1 MFFWRMIY
9 RALRR
14 QVSKRLMIAVTILLG
29 SSLTTSMLAVMLDV
43 SDKVQAEL
51 GSYGANIQVLPK
63 GASIVSDMYD
73 VDSSASVGAI
83 KESELPKLKSIFWA
97 YNVEDYAPFLDTD
110 ATADGAKVKVVGTWF
125 NHHFKAS
132 NGQQV
137 TTGVQQ
143 MRDWWHVTGSWASE
157 SAGSDSG
164 TNQVMV
170 GSTLAAQK
178 GWKAGDTITL
188 SGAGGKVRATVTG
201 VHESGSDED
210 KQIFTSLSVAQQ
222 LAKRPGEVGRIEV
235 RAITTPDNELSSR
248 AARDPSTLSIDE
260 WETWYCTAYAS
271 SISYQIEE
279 AMTNVSAK
287 PVRQVADSSGVIL
300 DKTKLIMTLVAVF
313 AMIASA
319 LGIANLVTASV
330 MERSKEIGLMKALG
344 ARNKSIVATICTETF
359 IVAVI
364 GGLAGFGLGAALAQ
378 LVGHLVFGSGIAIR
392 PIVAPLMALVILAT
406 VVVGCLPS
414 MRYLLKLQP
423 AHVLHGK

>member
-1 MFFWRMIY
+1 MFFWRMIG

-14 QVSKRLMIAVTILLG
+14 QMSKRLMIAVTILLG

-83 KESELPKLKSIFWA
+83 KESELPKLKSVFWA
-97 YNVEDYAPFLDTD
+97 YNIEDYTPFLNTE
-110 ATADGAKVKVVGTWF
+110 ATVGGKKVTVVGTWF
-125 NHHFKAS
+125 DHSFKAA

-137 TTGVQQ
+137 TTGIKP

-157 SAGSDSG
+157 SPGSDSG
-164 TNQVMV
+164 AAQVMV
-170 GSTLAAQK
+170 GSTLAAQH
-178 GWKAGDTITL
+178 GWQPGDTIAL
-188 SGAGGKVRATVTG
+188 SSPKAEVRARVVG
-201 VHESGSDED
+201 VYESGSDED
-210 KQIFTSLSVAQQ
+210 QQIFTSLPVAQQ

-235 RAITTPDNELSSR
+235 RAITTPDNELATR

-287 PVRQVADSSGVIL
+287 PVRQVADSEGVVL
-300 DKTKLIMTLVAVF
+300 NKTRLIMTLVAVF
-313 AMIASA
+313 AMVAAA

-344 ARNKSIVATICTETF
+344 ARNSSIIATIGTETL

-364 GGLAGFGLGAALAQ
+364 GAVAGFGVGAGLAQ

-392 PIVAPLMALVILAT
+392 PIVAPLMALAVLVT
-406 VVVGCLPS
+406 VVLGCLPS
-414 MRYLLKLQP
+414 MRYLLRLQP